1 MLLFP
6 VSLLRKIIE
15 EIFQMKTMF
24 IREDETLQI
33 LLLKQLILH
42 RTLCQS

>member
-6 VSLLRKIIE
+6 VSLLKKKKIDE
-15 EIFQMKTMF
+15 VFQMKTMF

-33 LLLKQLILH
+33 LLLKQ
-42 RTLCQS
+42 